1 MKTRLEFRDQ
11 GRSDRS
17 FITSSRPVPHAA
29 GMEKHTDRNTEHSTS
44 LRRRLGLVGAG
55 LVFAV
60 PVAGLAT
67 YGVAGA
73 TSAEDDPAE
82 EVVEDCGE
90 AWTPEDIAETNEEQ
104 DALAAFLDE
113 RGIAHTTEPDE
124 VGIRWVVWDESDE
137 AATDAVDQFYAERY
151 PLTPEEL
158 ADANS
163 EEDALA
169 AFLDE
174 RGIRYTR
181 DTGADGV
188 DYVVWDEHDDAA
200 TAAIGDFYAERYP
213 TPPEQ
218 LAELQAREDDLA
230 AFLDERG
237 VRYTRE
243 ADAEGIRWVVWDDND
258 EAANAAVEEFHES
271 RDDSCVGMIELDA
284 G

>member
-1 MKTRLEFRDQ
+1 MTRGDL
-11 GRSDRS
+11 
-17 FITSSRPVPHAA
+17 TVPSSRLHGRFRTLPA
-29 GMEKHTDRNTEHSTS
+29 MEHNTEHDTTEVQENPIYRP
-44 LRRRLGLVGAG
+44 LWRRVGLVAAG
-55 LVFAV
+55 LVLAA
-60 PVAGLAT
+60 PVVGLAS

-73 TSAEDDPAE
+73 NSADDSPE

-90 AWTPEDIAETNEEQ
+90 AWAPEDIAETNEEQ
-104 DALAAFLDE
+104 DALAAFLDQ
-113 RGIAHTTEPDE
+113 RGIAHTAETDE
-124 VGIRWVVWDESDE
+124 MGIRWVVYDDSDE

-181 DTGADGV
+181 DPGADGV
-188 DYVVWDEHDDAA
+188 DYVVWDENDDAA
-200 TAAIGDFYAERYP
+200 TAAIGEFYAERYP
-213 TPPEQ
+213 TPPEV
-218 LAELQAREDDLA
+218 LAELQAQEDELA

-237 VRYTRE
+237 VRHTRE

-271 RDDSCVGMIELDA
+271 RDNSCVGMIELDA

>member
-1 MKTRLEFRDQ
+1 
-11 GRSDRS
+11 
-17 FITSSRPVPHAA
+17 
-29 GMEKHTDRNTEHSTS
+29 MEHNTEHNTEHDTTE
-44 LRRRLGLVGAG
+44 LQENPIYRPLWRRVGLVAAG
-55 LVFAV
+55 LVLAA
-60 PVAGLAT
+60 PVVGLAS

-73 TSAEDDPAE
+73 TSAEDDPEEGQE

-90 AWTPEDIAETNEEQ
+90 PWAPEDIAETNEEQ
-104 DALAAFLDE
+104 DALAAFLDQ
-113 RGIAHTTEPDE
+113 RGIAHTAETDE
-124 VGIRWVVWDESDE
+124 VGIRWVVYDDNDE

-181 DTGADGV
+181 DPGADGV
-188 DYVVWDEHDDAA
+188 DYVVWDENDDAA
-200 TAAIGDFYAERYP
+200 TAAVGEFYAERYP
-213 TPPEQ
+213 TPPEV
-218 LAELQAREDDLA
+218 LAEFQAQEDELA

-258 EAANAAVEEFHES
+258 EAANAAVEEFYES